1 MGVLSSLPIVSAGNI
16 CCCLWVVSG
25 GLVAAYVLQQST
37 PTAITPADGALAGL
51 LAGLAGAVVQFLV
64 SIPLDVL
71 MMPVERAM
79 AFRLF
84 DFAENMSPE
93 VRDMIGRFARRDE
106 PLTFVMLLSRR
117 VFVLVFMLAI
127 GAAFSTIGG
136 LIGAALF
143 AKKSPPGTVDVV
155 PPSS

>member
-1 MGVLSSLPIVSAGNI
+1 MGILSSLPIVSAGNL

-25 GLVAAYVLQQST
+25 GIVAAYVLQQQTSA
-37 PTAITPADGALAGL
+37 PITAADGALAGL
-51 LAGLAGAVVQFLV
+51 LAGLAGAVIQFV
-64 SIPLDVL
+64 ISIPIDML
-71 MMPVERAM
+71 MMPMERAM
-79 AFRLF
+79 AYRLF

-106 PLTFVMLLSRR
+106 PVTFMLLIGRR
-117 VFVLVFMLAI
+117 VVVFLLMLLI

-143 AKKSPPGTVDVV
+143 ARKTPPETGTLKPEV
-155 PPSS
+155 

>member
-1 MGVLSSLPIVSAGNI
+1 MGVLSSLPIVSAGNL

-37 PTAITPADGALAGL
+37 AAPITPADGALAGL

-64 SIPLDVL
+64 SIPLDIL
-71 MMPVERAM
+71 MMPMERAI

-93 VRDMIGRFARRDE
+93 VRDMLARFARRDE
-106 PLTFVMLLSRR
+106 PLTFFVLLSRR
-117 VFVLVFMLAI
+117 VLVLLIMLLI

-136 LIGAALF
+136 VIGAAIF
-143 AKKSPPGTVDVV
+143 ARKSPPGTVDVI
-155 PPSS
+155 PPTS